1 MTGIYSENKAS
12 ALSLAAHLPGWHFC
26 ASILTIRLE
35 PRSTVMNLLVTTYT
49 SSSSSLSSFRNRSL
63 GYTQLL
69 AAGVPGPLVEIP
81 SPLAARAPQS
91 LGLPPRSGADLW
103 VQQHVQ
109 TGVSAAAVLLTS
121 FVQPPVTAR
130 AQTLPGIGCRS
141 RRRGLPGVKIK
152 AGRGEYKVKPP
163 KSHLPTSDILCCLR

>member
-1 MTGIYSENKAS
+1 
-12 ALSLAAHLPGWHFC
+12 
-26 ASILTIRLE
+26 
-35 PRSTVMNLLVTTYT
+35 MNLLVTTYT
-49 SSSSSLSSFRNRSL
+49 SSLLTLSSFRSRSL
-63 GYTQLL
+63 GYAQLL
-69 AAGVPGPLVEIP
+69 SAGVPGPLEEIP
-81 SPLAARAPQS
+81 PPLAPRAPQS

-163 KSHLPTSDILCCLR
+163 KSHLPTSTYFVALDRLTLSGTDFQRNLFSG